1 MSVIVTEKLCDDIQ
15 NTQIIYTSIKV
26 NRTAW
31 NRNLMRKGLMTVLY
45 CTPYDLVS
53 KPIGLPET
61 PIYNTNRL
69 RCLI

>member
-1 MSVIVTEKLCDDIQ
+1 
-15 NTQIIYTSIKV
+15 
-26 NRTAW
+26 
-31 NRNLMRKGLMTVLY
+31 MRKGLMTVLY